1 MRDRQIGMGGR
12 VTIALLGMTIGLAT
26 ANAQDAGPALASAK
40 SGEYSLRNRV
50 LSANWKLSAGH
61 IAEFNV
67 SDKLTVG
74 NQRLQWLKCLHFS
87 QTICFFLVISVKI
100 SIRRTRRFGSGT

>member
-1 MRDRQIGMGGR
+1 MNRKDRCNREIQVIERRKSSSSRRKEGGGGR
-12 VTIALLGMTIGLAT
+12 R
-26 ANAQDAGPALASAK
+26 
-40 SGEYSLRNRV
+40 EEV
-50 LSANWKLSAGH
+50 L
-61 IAEFNV
+61 FNV